1 MILQVPV
8 HGFVQDTGLDLGEKC
23 PKKILICCGE
33 IIEEMALEMGLYWFF
48 KCGMYCTNI
57 TQHIG
62 LSYVPTLINK
72 MATRCQQYV
81 AYANLGSDVV
91 PGRVSELSEQV
102 HPSSAF
108 VLPMFTMFHPCAS
121 IFPHFHQHVAPR
133 ELGSCI
139 FFVKNPLAGVRQQE
153 RSCRCKMHSLVKA
166 GSTQT
171 NNGWVQRCSCLR
183 A

>member
-1 MILQVPV
+1 
-8 HGFVQDTGLDLGEKC
+8 
-23 PKKILICCGE
+23 
-33 IIEEMALEMGLYWFF
+33 MGLYWFF
-48 KCGMYCTNI
+48 QCGMYCTNI
-57 TQHIG
+57 TSASLVI
-62 LSYVPTLINK
+62 SYVPILLPLINK

-139 FFVKNPLAGVRQQE
+139 FFCKKSPGWRATTGAQLPLQDAQLSEGRVDANEQRMGT
-153 RSCRCKMHSLVKA
+153 KM
-166 GSTQT
+166 
-171 NNGWVQRCSCLR
+171 
-183 A
+183 

>member
-1 MILQVPV
+1 MIPAYVPPV

-33 IIEEMALEMGLYWFF
+33 ILEEMALDMGLYCFF

-57 TQHIG
+57 LLSIFWSILCANIDQQGEGLRTERASSSKFSICFTHVHIFF
-62 LSYVPTLINK
+62 Y
-72 MATRCQQYV
+72 
-81 AYANLGSDVV
+81 
-91 PGRVSELSEQV
+91 
-102 HPSSAF
+102 
-108 VLPMFTMFHPCAS
+108 PCSS

-153 RSCRCKMHSLVKA
+153 RSCRCKMHSVVKA